1 MYAFAVPSD
10 APWQQAQRRRRR
22 WVIGLTVLAH
32 VWLIWGL
39 PQWTRVQKVLPTLVT
54 PVSLI
59 GERTPAGEQTPRAA
73 PRPRPQSKPE
83 QAPPEAAQPSD
94 GAASPLAQ
102 DTAPSDPPAAPV
114 PAAAPPPSAVLAARD
129 SNAITVPGQ
138 AMADPAKPAAPP
150 ALRYQAPE
158 AGTRAVQIFYGDYRD
173 NNLVGKGRLQIDY
186 PEQRPD
192 GSTPPADLKLYRLQL
207 EAEASGLTSLVF
219 PGKLVITSSGRLGPT
234 GFEPE
239 RYTYAAGKRSER
251 ATNINRDTLRV
262 TFSSNDRSF
271 AMEPGLQDRLSVV
284 LQMALLAQ
292 DDPQRVQPGARMPLQ
307 LAGLGSVAPMVFKAQ
322 GQQTM
327 TLAQGDEQVVYLA
340 TDQPLERDASKIEV
354 WLSPSRGYAPLRFRY
369 TESNGR
375 ELDIVLLAEGMA
387 LAPVA
392 PKSTPREF

>member
-1 MYAFAVPSD
+1 MYVLAVPSD
-10 APWQQAQRRRRR
+10 AHWQQTQRRRRT

-32 VWLIWGL
+32 LLLIWGL
-39 PQWTRVQKVLPTLVT
+39 PHWTRVQRALPMLIT

-59 GERTPAGEQTPRAA
+59 GESKPQGVDAPKAA
-73 PRPRPQSKPE
+73 PRPKPASKPAVPV
-83 QAPPEAAQPSD
+83 APELPSASGAAAASAAPEAS
-94 GAASPLAQ
+94 AAEP
-102 DTAPSDPPAAPV
+102 PPAAPV
-114 PAAAPPPSAVLAARD
+114 LPPSAVLAARD

-138 AMADPAKPAAPP
+138 ATVEPAKPTPAPP
-150 ALRYQAPE
+150 LRYQPPQ
-158 AGTRAVQIFYGDYRD
+158 AGARAVQIFYGDYRD

-186 PEQRPD
+186 PDQRPD
-192 GSTPPADLKLYRLQL
+192 GSSPPADLKPYKLLL

-307 LAGLGSVAPMVFKAQ
+307 LAGLGSVAPMVFKTIGTQ
-322 GQQTM
+322 IM
-327 TLAQGDEQVVYLA
+327 TLAHGDEPVVYLA

-354 WLSPSRGYAPLRFRY
+354 WLSLSRGYAPLRFRY